1 MYFLQKIFLHF
12 CNFFVTCP
20 PYKTVSA
27 IQEYVNNCVYTFV
40 EAAKNN
46 EVPQPNLITE
56 GGRSLA
62 AHHAVMIMEVL
73 GTVELPVMPEEFEVK
88 ETDHPLA
95 KDLYEIWDN
104 LSSRSMLEDW
114 RDGTD
119 TAY

>member
-1 MYFLQKIFLHF
+1 
-12 CNFFVTCP
+12 
-20 PYKTVSA
+20 
-27 IQEYVNNCVYTFV
+27 
-40 EAAKNN
+40 
-46 EVPQPNLITE
+46 
-56 GGRSLA
+56 
-62 AHHAVMIMEVL
+62 MIMEVL

-114 RDGTD
+114 HDGTD